1 MTTRFELIRFLV
13 PIIFMYEKKHILS
26 VGTEPEV
33 ELKLL
38 LFRYV
43 FSIYLLL

>member
-1 MTTRFELIRFLV
+1 
-13 PIIFMYEKKHILS
+13 MYEKKHILS